1 MYILDNKKPL
11 LSISYI
17 LKIKFGY
24 FEHKDIQTMKSL
36 ILAQDE
42 R

>member
-1 MYILDNKKPL
+1 MTADNKKPGL
-11 LSISYI
+11 ESTESLPFIG
-17 LKIKFGY
+17 IKNNF
-24 FEHKDIQTMKSL
+24 FTVKSL